1 LRQKSNGL
9 RLPTRLYERCAINL
23 RLYFG
28 RNISIKEQKM
38 RARKVNRRTFLHV
51 AGAASSVGLAGGIAA
66 QMGLGDSML
75 LGISRCMLPIPR
87 MIWKSQVPE
96 DRKALDF
103 MTQDHHR
110 IRDFVV
116 VELPR
121 VGKPLSP
128 QFIAQALNLPLA
140 KVTDIL
146 SDLELHMTFLF
157 RNEQGEVVWAYPVT
171 AEVTPHHVTFSS
183 GEQIYA
189 A

>member
-1 LRQKSNGL
+1 
-9 RLPTRLYERCAINL
+9 
-23 RLYFG
+23 
-28 RNISIKEQKM
+28 M
-38 RARKVNRRTFLHV
+38 RARQVNRRTFLQI
-51 AGAASSVGLAGGIAA
+51 AGAAAGVGIAGGVAA
-66 QMGLGDSML
+66 QIGLEDSLL

-87 MIWKSQVPE
+87 MIWKSQVPG

-116 VELPR
+116 MEMPR

-128 QFIAQALNLPLA
+128 EFVAQALNLPLA
-140 KVTDIL
+140 RVTDIL
-146 SDLELHMTFLF
+146 DDLERHMTFLF
-157 RNEQGEVVWAYPVT
+157 RNEQGAVVWAYPVT
-171 AEVTPHHVTFSS
+171 AEATPHHVTFSS